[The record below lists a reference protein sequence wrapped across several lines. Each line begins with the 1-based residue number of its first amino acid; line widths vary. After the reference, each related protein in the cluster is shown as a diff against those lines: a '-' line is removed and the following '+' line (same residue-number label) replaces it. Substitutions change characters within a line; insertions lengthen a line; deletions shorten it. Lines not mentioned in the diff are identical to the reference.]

1 MRSGSRTYSGPIAAI
16 RRESVIEVTRL
27 DGSVLYVN
35 ADHIRAAEANPDT
48 VITFTDGKRLVVLE
62 SPAEVA
68 AKVIRYR
75 WQVSRSSECLAEA

>member
-1 MRSGSRTYSGPIAAI
+1 M
-16 RRESVIEVTRL
+16 IEVTRL

-75 WQVSRSSECLAEA
+75 WQVSRLSECVEKA